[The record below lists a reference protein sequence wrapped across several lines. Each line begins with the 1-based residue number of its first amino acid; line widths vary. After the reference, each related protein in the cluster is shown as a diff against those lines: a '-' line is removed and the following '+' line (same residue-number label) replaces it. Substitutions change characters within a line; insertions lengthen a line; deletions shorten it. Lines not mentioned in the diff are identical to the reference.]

1 MRPPNPAL
9 DRAIADAETMFAA
22 LGTAQ
27 RKARDATAERF
38 DPARHNLVMLLSLYA
53 ASTREFPQHTAFHRE
68 RARQAIADYRVL
80 TGRARRSDR
89 AMRRAA

>member
-53 ASTREFPQHTAFHRE
+53 ASTREFPQHTAFHRT
-68 RARQAIADYRVL
+68 R
-80 TGRARRSDR
+80 T
-89 AMRRAA
+89 RRAAAAYRVVTGRPRRADREMGRAA